1 MGLLLAIFKK
11 YEKVELAKV
20 RCFMTKKET
29 SDGGILMGQT
39 DNYSDKK
46 LKSISESVFGRAY
59 LPRKRPWRNLSRACD
74 NL

>member
-1 MGLLLAIFKK
+1 
-11 YEKVELAKV
+11 
-20 RCFMTKKET
+20 MTKEKQVM
-29 SDGGILMGQT
+29 GGILMGQT

-59 LPRKRPWRNLSRACD
+59 LPRKRPWRNLSRAYD